1 MLTRTKSPKPV
12 IRVCKVC
19 KESYEKQRMGQRV
32 CGPKCAVD
40 LARIDREK
48 KEADERRDSRAA
60 DRKRKEEMMSRPEWV
75 EAAQKAFNAYIR
87 ARDADKPCICCGKPF
102 EPQKFGG
109 SMDAGHYLS
118 RGAAPHLRF
127 DERNCHGQRKNCNRP
142 GGTTREAFRAGMI
155 ARIGLEAVEAL
166 EADQTPRKYSIAE
179 LKEIKATYKRKL
191 KELKGAA

>member
-1 MLTRTKSPKPV
+1 MLGQSKPKTRK
-12 IRVCKVC
+12 CKV
-19 KESYEKQRMGQRV
+19 KS
-32 CGPKCAVD
+32 CGTRFTAYSSFVTWCSPECGSIIGLSKLEEQQAKK
-40 LARIDREK
+40 RRE
-48 KEADERRDSRAA
+48 ERAA